1 MKPPSSATAT
11 ANSSWRKVGMQ
22 SRKTMAVVKTMHWK
36 DAGRLPTLRTFLD
49 QAIAMR
55 TEPSTHP
62 PLPRRLVL
70 LMAAAT

>member
-1 MKPPSSATAT
+1 
-11 ANSSWRKVGMQ
+11 
-22 SRKTMAVVKTMHWK
+22 MHWK

-62 PLPRRLVL
+62 PLPRRPVL
-70 LMAAAT
+70 LMAAATGLAVASNYYA